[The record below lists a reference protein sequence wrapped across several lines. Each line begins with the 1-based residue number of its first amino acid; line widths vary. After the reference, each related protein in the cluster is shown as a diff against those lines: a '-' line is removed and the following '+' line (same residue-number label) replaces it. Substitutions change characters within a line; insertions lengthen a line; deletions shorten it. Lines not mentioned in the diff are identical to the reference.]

1 MIYIHKG
8 DSTVFA
14 DVKSFLT
21 FNLATELDLTGWTAV
36 FTLQTYKKEF
46 EDITAKTFC
55 VNLTSMDTS
64 KFYFGECYGT
74 LMLIDNNGNVKTIC
88 NTIQFNVTGKV
99 IENASQTIE
108 LKIPKCGDIGINVQV
123 GAEYVTKEKLEASLE
138 LKQDKGDYA
147 TNDAL
152 AKGLATKQ
160 PTGDYA
166 TKTYVA
172 QLIATIPQ
180 FKLSIKQELPT
191 VGERMVLYLVP
202 KTNSQTNDIYD
213 EYIWIEEEN
222 RFEWLTSTAVD
233 LTDYLTADKL
243 GVAKVSQPMTS
254 AEYEILETKDENTL
268 YLIKE
273 D

>member
-8 DSTVFA
+8 DSTIFA
-14 DVKSFLT
+14 DITSFLT
-21 FNLATELDLTGWTAV
+21 FNLETELDLTGWRAI
-36 FTLQTYKKEF
+36 FKLCNYKHEF
-46 EDITAKTFC
+46 DDITAKTFC
-55 VNLTSMDTS
+55 VNMTQEDTLKLNFGENYGVLALVDADGNMKTISNTIPFLVTS
-64 KFYFGECYGT
+64 KVVENEPQIIDLTVPECAGVD
-74 LMLIDNNGNVKTIC
+74 I
-88 NTIQFNVTGKV
+88 KV
-99 IENASQTIE
+99 S
-108 LKIPKCGDIGINVQV
+108 V
-123 GAEYVTKEKLEASLE
+123 GSKYVTPAE
-138 LKQDKGDYA
+138 LNTLLNNYA
-147 TNDAL
+147 TNEAL

-180 FKLSIKQELPT
+180 FKLSIKQELPE
-191 VGERMVLYLVP
+191 VGEKMVLYLVP
-202 KTNSQTNDIYD
+202 KTNAQTNDIYD